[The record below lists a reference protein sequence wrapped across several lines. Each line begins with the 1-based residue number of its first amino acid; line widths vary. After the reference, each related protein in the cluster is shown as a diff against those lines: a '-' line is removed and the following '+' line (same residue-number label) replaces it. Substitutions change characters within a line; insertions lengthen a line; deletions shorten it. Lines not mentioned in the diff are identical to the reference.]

1 MRLQHVDRGTAPGGC
16 LAVPARWL
24 SSRQWVPRWCPV
36 YPRHALKRS
45 RIVGGVGRTG
55 ALRLRLGHADPSMT
69 LDVYS
74 HLFQDTAKRTR
85 SVVDAAWGT
94 KINQVADSVRTND
107 GAKVSDLRR

>member
-1 MRLQHVDRGTAPGGC
+1 
-16 LAVPARWL
+16 
-24 SSRQWVPRWCPV
+24 
-36 YPRHALKRS
+36 
-45 RIVGGVGRTG
+45 
-55 ALRLRLGHADPSMT
+55 MT